1 LAVIKVHS
9 HLAEDDRFSRVDD
22 ASDRGVLSAVFDH
35 LEDGLPHGSAV
46 MLPSGRL
53 VGRVLVGDEFTSF
66 ASVMVVGDDLRIW
79 NQPPFHTDGRRTI
92 RDFVQRHQQAFGA
105 GTTALLG
112 RLTAAVVGCSG
123 TGSIVAEQLARLG
136 FGRLILIDPKLVD
149 ARNLNRILNSRRR
162 HVLAAVPKVQM
173 LAEAID
179 AMGLGVEVVPLL
191 TTLASREAVAAVAGA
206 DIAFGCMDGVEGRH
220 LLNRLATFYTL
231 PYIDVG
237 VRLHA
242 DGMGGVDAV
251 AGAVHYLQPGGSS
264 LLSRGVYTMA
274 DVEAEELRRSDPKL
288 YVRHHAEGYIR
299 GVREERP
306 AVISVNMYFAAM
318 AVNEFLAR
326 IHPYR
331 NIANSEFAIVSAN
344 LAEVA
349 LLPEPDG
356 APCRV
361 LSRHVGRGD
370 VTPLLDRPSLS

>member
-1 LAVIKVHS
+1 
-9 HLAEDDRFSRVDD
+9 
-22 ASDRGVLSAVFDH
+22 
-35 LEDGLPHGSAV
+35 
-46 MLPSGRL
+46 
-53 VGRVLVGDEFTSF
+53 
-66 ASVMVVGDDLRIW
+66 
-79 NQPPFHTDGRRTI
+79 
-92 RDFVQRHQQAFGA
+92 
-105 GTTALLG
+105 
-112 RLTAAVVGCSG
+112 
-123 TGSIVAEQLARLG
+123 
-136 FGRLILIDPKLVD
+136 
-149 ARNLNRILNSRRR
+149 
-162 HVLAAVPKVQM
+162 
-173 LAEAID
+173 
-179 AMGLGVEVVPLL
+179 L